1 MTDAP
6 CRGCSDRRAGC
17 HASCERYRG
26 WNELHKAEL
35 DAGKKARIGD
45 RTANSYAINM
55 IRKIKKEKRRRR
67 R

>member
-6 CRGCSDRRAGC
+6 CKGCTDRFAGC
-17 HASCERYRG
+17 HASCERYKE
-26 WNELHKAEL
+26 WQTLHSNEL
-35 DAGKKARIGD
+35 DAEKKARIGD

-55 IRKIKKEKRRRR
+55 IRKIQKEQRRRR